1 MMGLLHWLL
10 SAAAILVTAYFV
22 PGVETS
28 VIGAFLLAAV
38 LGVINIS
45 IKPVVSFITLPL
57 TIITLGLF
65 SLVVNVAFIMLAD
78 FIVPGFSLSGI
89 WVALVFSIVL
99 SLVNAI
105 FRFGLPK

>member
-1 MMGLLHWLL
+1 MFLLHWFL

-28 VIGAFLLAAV
+28 VLGAFLLAGV
-38 LGVINIS
+38 LGIINVS

-57 TIITLGLF
+57 TVVTLGLF
-65 SLVVNVAFIMLAD
+65 SLVVNVAFIMVAD
-78 FIVPGFSLSGI
+78 LIVPGFSLGGV
-89 WVALVFSIVL
+89 WVALIFSVVL
-99 SLVNAI
+99 SLVNAV